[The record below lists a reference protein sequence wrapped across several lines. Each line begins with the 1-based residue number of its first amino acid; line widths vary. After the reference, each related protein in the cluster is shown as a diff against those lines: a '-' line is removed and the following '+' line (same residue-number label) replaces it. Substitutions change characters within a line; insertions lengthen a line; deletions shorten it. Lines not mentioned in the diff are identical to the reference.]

1 MHLSLRP
8 QGAEPGQGAPVVV
21 QTDIITR
28 RSDQFLA
35 MLRSTQSE
43 DEMQRLQCLAMP
55 QTKEQ
60 AMSILVARSLLG
72 CTLSRE
78 LYKVCR
84 KLGMREMLLRLS
96 EILSTLSPDQA
107 AKLSAKEG
115 ECMLLRRETQNTD
128 TLSWTIT
135 DQSMQRQLVQAL
147 SVST

>member
-1 MHLSLRP
+1 M
-8 QGAEPGQGAPVVV
+8 VV

-72 CTLSRE
+72 CTLSRPS
-78 LYKVCR
+78 LKKFR
-84 KLGMREMLLRLS
+84 K
-96 EILSTLSPDQA
+96 I
-107 AKLSAKEG
+107 K
-115 ECMLLRRETQNTD
+115 
-128 TLSWTIT
+128 I
-135 DQSMQRQLVQAL
+135 
-147 SVST
+147 